1 MRTKTYVRSSP
12 KEGVDEIATFH
23 FSKVFVEKCEEFV
36 RNNPRIAS
44 SPQELII
51 RSGRMA
57 LHMLKEKFGYSEISS
72 SGYSSYKSYSTRRNA
87 RKKNSGEFVSIR
99 IPDEDV
105 DKVRQL
111 IRKLGI
117 TRTVISFYYFATW
130 MVLLEIWK
138 LSEKPPY

>member
-1 MRTKTYVRSSP
+1 M
-12 KEGVDEIATFH
+12 ATFH
-23 FSKVFVEKCEEFV
+23 FTKEFIEKCEEFV
-36 RNNPRIAS
+36 RYNPKVAS

-57 LHMLKEKFGYSEISS
+57 LHILKEKFGDCEVGD
-72 SGYSSYKSYSTRRNA
+72 SGNSCYKSYSNRRKA
-87 RKKNSGEFVSIR
+87 GKKYSSETVPIR

-105 DKVRQL
+105 NKVKQL

-117 TRTVISFYYFATW
+117 ARTVISFYYFATW

-138 LSEKPPY
+138 LPEKPPY

>member
-1 MRTKTYVRSSP
+1 MYRKKSLV
-12 KEGVDEIATFH
+12 IAKLAARDIQATNLIRPE
-23 FSKVFVEKCEEFV
+23 EK
-36 RNNPRIAS
+36 
-44 SPQELII
+44 
-51 RSGRMA
+51 
-57 LHMLKEKFGYSEISS
+57 
-72 SGYSSYKSYSTRRNA
+72 A
-87 RKKNSGEFVSIR
+87 RKKYFGGFVSIR

-111 IRKLGI
+111 IQELGI